1 MRFKGAKIDSCNKI
15 QTVNWFEPNH
25 CLILC
30 HPFPIFQPQ
39 IRLSTTMQN
48 AIDLYHSVVIE
59 IATPYFIGTGF
70 YLRDAGVIVTNEH
83 IVRDNREVVINGVH
97 FPKQLAQV
105 LFVDERHDLAFVLA
119 PPVDAPLIK
128 LGLDSPVRQG
138 DVVVAVGHP
147 FGFKYSASQGI
158 VSNTRHEIEQIL
170 YIQHDAALNPGNSG
184 GPLINENGEVVGV
197 NTFKVKDGNS
207 IGISLPVQHLAEA
220 LAEFQKGEGQLG
232 VRCHSCNNGV
242 FKSTIE
248 GVYCPHCGAKLKLP
262 DTVEEFEPLGVA
274 ATLEEMLEQAGYLAP
289 LSRSGPNCW
298 TINKGSAKI
307 TVHYH
312 EGNGII
318 TGDAYLCSL
327 PKANIKPLYEFLLRQ
342 NYILEG
348 LSLSIKDQAIIL
360 SLIIHDRYLNV
371 ESGLKMFQNLFEQA
385 DHFDNILVE
394 EYGAVWRAE

>member
-1 MRFKGAKIDSCNKI
+1 MSNLHFS
-15 QTVNWFEPNH
+15 
-25 CLILC
+25 LS
-30 HPFPIFQPQ
+30 FPIHFPH
-39 IRLSTTMQN
+39 TMQN

-70 YLRDAGVIVTNEH
+70 YLKDRGIIVTNEH

-97 FPKQLAQV
+97 FPKQLAKV
-105 LFVDERHDLAFVLA
+105 LFIDERHDLAFLA
-119 PPVDAPLIK
+119 APEVDAPVIK
-128 LGLDSPVRQG
+128 LGVDSPVRQG
-138 DVVVAVGHP
+138 DTVVAVGHP

-158 VSNTRHEIEQIL
+158 VSNIRHEIEQIL

-184 GPLINENGEVVGV
+184 GPLINDKGEVVGV

-220 LAEFQKGEGQLG
+220 LAEFQKGRGELG
-232 VRCHSCNNGV
+232 VRCHSCSNGV

-248 GVYCPHCGAKLKLP
+248 GQYCPHCGAKLKLP
-262 DTVEEFEPLGVA
+262 NSVEEYEPIGVA
-274 ATLEEMLEQAGYLAP
+274 ATLEEMIEQAGYQAP

-298 TINKGSAKI
+298 TITKGSAKI
-307 TVHYH
+307 NIHYH
-312 EGNGII
+312 EGNAII

-327 PKANIKPLYEFLLRQ
+327 PKSNIKPLYEYLLRQ
-342 NYILEG
+342 NYTLEG

-371 ESGLKMFQNLFEQA
+371 DTGLKLFEKLFEQA
-385 DHFDNILVE
+385 DYYDNVLVE